1 MERSVENVGDPGDS
15 CTDREQGSLSDHK
28 QDG

>member
-15 CTDREQGSLSDHK
+15 CPEREQVRLSDHK
-28 QDG
+28 KDG